1 MRGVGRVLGVAGG
14 ALLVEGITQ
23 ERPRGDDLHGIGEKL
38 QAVWAGKEGAGMG
51 AGVELSA

>member
-1 MRGVGRVLGVAGG
+1 MLGVAGG